1 MYKIILKE
9 IYILDR
15 SESENN
21 VLNFY
26 KTFIYNLWI
35 ANITNFISLY
45 SFLLFI
51 HYKKTQRFLI
61 LYSDFYFYQKF
72 YNVRIFQDHSFSSIN
87 NY

>member
-26 KTFIYNLWI
+26 KTFIYNL
-35 ANITNFISLY
+35 
-45 SFLLFI
+45 
-51 HYKKTQRFLI
+51 
-61 LYSDFYFYQKF
+61 
-72 YNVRIFQDHSFSSIN
+72 
-87 NY
+87 